1 MRKAVLIDWTLT
13 AQDLGVATDVTW
25 IRHIREK
32 TKATQAEAE
41 AEFNRAVQR
50 MVLRCDSDACQLFY
64 TRHGIAV
71 YVYAKKNSNE
81 IS

>member
-13 AQDLGVATDVTW
+13 ASDLGVATDVTW

-71 YVYAKKNSNE
+71 YYFKKTNP
-81 IS
+81 

>member
-13 AQDLGVATDVTW
+13 ASDLGVATDVTW

-64 TRHGIAV
+64 TRHGVAV
-71 YVYAKKNSNE
+71 YVFNPKSVTNP
-81 IS
+81 